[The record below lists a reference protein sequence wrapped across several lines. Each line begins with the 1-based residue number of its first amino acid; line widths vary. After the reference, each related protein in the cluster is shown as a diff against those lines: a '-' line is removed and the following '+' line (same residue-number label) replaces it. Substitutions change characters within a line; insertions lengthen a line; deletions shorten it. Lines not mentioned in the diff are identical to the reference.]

1 VQGGAEAV
9 SRKIRPFQAGG
20 ILFIKHPGI
29 ITACYKNSEVD
40 AQSTLSETTCD
51 IAFHS
56 MGPSMLID
64 GKNEKLVRSRK
75 ESLLGTYFVLIL

>member
-9 SRKIRPFQAGG
+9 LSEIRPFQAGIG

-29 ITACYKNSEVD
+29 ITACYKNSAEVD

-51 IAFHS
+51 IS
-56 MGPSMLID
+56 PSIPWAHPC
-64 GKNEKLVRSRK
+64 
-75 ESLLGTYFVLIL
+75 